1 MTLSNSNQPA
11 SHRQSDISASR
22 GGSSIKHFYDLE
34 VWKESNLLCIEIYKL
49 TEEFPKK
56 EVYGIIDQLR
66 RASSS
71 VGANISEGFGRFH
84 YKEKIKF
91 YYNARGSACEV
102 QNFLFLSQDL
112 GYADRK
118 IARELFSKYENLNK
132 RLNQFIKSVNNKMT
146 DDR

>member
-1 MTLSNSNQPA
+1 MSL
-11 SHRQSDISASR
+11 
-22 GGSSIKHFYDLE
+22 IKHFYDLE
-34 VWKESNLLCIEIYKL
+34 IWKESNLLCIKIYKL

-56 EVYGIIDQLR
+56 ETYGIIDQLR
-66 RASSS
+66 RAASS
-71 VGANISEGFGRFH
+71 VGANIAEGFGRYH

-112 GYADRK
+112 AYMDK
-118 IARELFSKYENLNK
+118 NNARELFTKYENLNK
-132 RLNQFIKSVNNKMT
+132 KLNNFINSVQKKMT